1 MSERVGA
8 SVAEGENTIEERHN
22 GAMWE
27 LEQKLDQS
35 MDEEANKL
43 KIMYR
48 EKGLSMW
55 MLLTLSFQSLGIVY
69 GDLGT
74 SPLYV
79 FYNTFHDGIKDSED
93 VIGALSLII
102 YSLLLIPLIKY
113 VFIVC
118 KANDN
123 GQGGTLAIYSLLCR
137 HAKVKLIPNQQRSDE
152 DLTTYSRTL
161 VTEGSF
167 AAKTKKWLES
177 KESRKRALL
186 FVVLLGTC
194 MMIGDG
200 ILTPAISVLSATG
213 GIKVSSPKMSSD
225 IVVVMSIVILV
236 GLFSMQH
243 YGTDKVGWLFAPIVF
258 IWFLFIGATGI
269 YNIFKHDTRVL
280 KAFSPT
286 YVYLYFKRR
295 GRDGWISLGGILL
308 SITGTEALYADI
320 AYFPLLA
327 IQLAFTF
334 FVFPCLLLSYC
345 GQAAYLVNHKD
356 HYDDAFYASI
366 PRSVYWPMF
375 VVATGAAIVG
385 SQAAISGT
393 YSIIKQA
400 VSHGCF
406 PRVKIVHTSKKFVGQ
421 IYCPDINWMLMLGC
435 IAVTASFKNQ
445 SQIGNAYGKM
455 YGDSDD
461 MKGLGTAV
469 VLVMLVTTL
478 LMVLTMLLVWRCHW
492 ILVLIFAF
500 LSLVVELSYFSA
512 VLLKVN
518 QGGWVPLIIA
528 AISLLVMSVWQYA
541 TVKKYE
547 FEMHSKV
554 SMSWILGLGPSLGLV
569 RVPGIGLVYTE
580 LASGVPH
587 IFSHFITNLPAINS
601 VVVFVCVKYLP
612 VYTVPEEERF
622 LVKRIGPKK
631 FRMFRCVARY
641 GYKDL
646 HRKDDGF
653 ENKLLTNLS
662 SFIRIETMMEPALTS
677 STYSSAF
684 SVNYTQESRDELLR
698 NNSNHNNNNN
708 NMDMFSSMVDYTVST
723 LDTIV
728 PADSPRNATS
738 FSQNNTVEEEE
749 EEEDE
754 LEFLK
759 TCKESGVV
767 HIMGNTVVKARNG
780 SWLPKRIAIDYV
792 YAFLDKICR
801 ENSVI
806 LHVPH
811 ETLLNVGQV
820 FYI

>member
-1 MSERVGA
+1 MAERVEA
-8 SVAEGENTIEERHN
+8 SVEEGENTIEERRI

-27 LEQKLDQS
+27 LEQKLDQP
-35 MDEEANKL
+35 MDEEANNL
-43 KIMYR
+43 KNMYR
-48 EKGLSMW
+48 EKGLSML
-55 MLLTLSFQSLGIVY
+55 MLLRLSFQSLGIVY

-79 FYNTFHDGIKDSED
+79 FYNTFPDGIKDTED

-161 VTEGSF
+161 VAEGSF
-167 AAKTKKWLES
+167 AARTKKWLES

-213 GIKVSSPKMSSD
+213 GIRVNNPKMSSD
-225 IVVVMSIVILV
+225 IVVLVSVILLI

-269 YNIFKHDTRVL
+269 YNICKHDTSVL

-320 AYFPLLA
+320 SYFPLLA
-327 IQLAFTF
+327 IQLAFTL
-334 FVFPCLLLSYC
+334 FVFPCLLLAYC
-345 GQAAYLVNHKD
+345 GQAAYLVTHKE
-356 HYDDAFYASI
+356 HYKDAFYASI
-366 PRSVYWPMF
+366 PESVYWPMLI
-375 VVATGAAIVG
+375 VATGAAIVG
-385 SQAAISGT
+385 SQATISGT

-406 PRVKIVHTSKKFVGQ
+406 PRVKIVHTSKKFLGQ
-421 IYCPDINWMLMLGC
+421 IYCPDINWILMLGC

-445 SQIGNAYGKM
+445 TEIGNAYG
-455 YGDSDD
+455 
-461 MKGLGTAV
+461 TAV
-469 VLVMLVTTL
+469 VVVMLVTTL
-478 LMVLTMLLVWRCHW
+478 LMVLTMLLVWRLHW
-492 ILVLIFAF
+492 ILVLVFAIF
-500 LSLVVELSYFSA
+500 SLVVELSYFSA

-518 QGGWVPLIIA
+518 EGGWVPLIIA
-528 AISLLVMSVWQYA
+528 AICLLVMFVWNYV

-547 FEMHSKV
+547 FEVHSRV

-569 RVPGIGLVYTE
+569 RVPGIGLVHTE

-587 IFSHFITNLPAINS
+587 IFSHFITNLPAIHS

-622 LVKRIGPKK
+622 LVKRIGPKT

-646 HRKDDGF
+646 HRKDDNF
-653 ENKLLTNLS
+653 ENKLFDNLF
-662 SFIRIETMMEPALTS
+662 SFIQTETMMES
-677 STYSSAF
+677 DSNYSPYSF
-684 SVNYTQESRDELLR
+684 NHRQESRDELIR
-698 NNSNHNNNNN
+698 NHNNNHGGNDN
-708 NMDMFSSMVDYTVST
+708 NMVMFSSMVDYSES
-723 LDTIV
+723 TIV
-728 PADSPRNATS
+728 PADSPHSAMS
-738 FSQNNTVEEEE
+738 FSQNYTVEEEEEKEE

-759 TCKESGVV
+759 ICKETGVV
-767 HIMGNTVVKARNG
+767 HIMGNTKVRARKG
-780 SWLPKRIAIDYV
+780 SLLPKKIAIDYV
-792 YAFLDKICR
+792 YRFLSKMCR
-801 ENSVI
+801 ANSAI

-820 FYI
+820 YYV

>member
-1 MSERVGA
+1 MSERVEA
-8 SVAEGENTIEERHN
+8 SVAEGENTIEERHI
-22 GAMWE
+22 GDMWE

-55 MLLTLSFQSLGIVY
+55 MLLRLSFQSLGIVY

-79 FYNTFHDGIKDSED
+79 FYNTFPDGIKDSED

-161 VTEGSF
+161 VAEGSF

-243 YGTDKVGWLFAPIVF
+243 YGTDKVG
-258 IWFLFIGATGI
+258 
-269 YNIFKHDTRVL
+269 
-280 KAFSPT
+280 
-286 YVYLYFKRR
+286 
-295 GRDGWISLGGILL
+295 
-308 SITGTEALYADI
+308 ITGTEALYADI

-345 GQAAYLVNHKD
+345 RQAAYLVNHKD

-366 PRSVYWPMF
+366 PSLF
-375 VVATGAAIVG
+375 LNFFA
-385 SQAAISGT
+385 
-393 YSIIKQA
+393 
-400 VSHGCF
+400 
-406 PRVKIVHTSKKFVGQ
+406 
-421 IYCPDINWMLMLGC
+421 
-435 IAVTASFKNQ
+435 
-445 SQIGNAYGKM
+445 
-455 YGDSDD
+455 
-461 MKGLGTAV
+461 
-469 VLVMLVTTL
+469 
-478 LMVLTMLLVWRCHW
+478 LMVRDCGCACDACDHVTNGTNHAAR
-492 ILVLIFAF
+492 
-500 LSLVVELSYFSA
+500 VE
-512 VLLKVN
+512 VN

-569 RVPGIGLVYTE
+569 RVPGVGLVYTE

-587 IFSHFITNLPAINS
+587 IFSHFITNLLAIHS

-738 FSQNNTVEEEE
+738 FSQNNTVEERRRRR
-749 EEEDE
+749 
-754 LEFLK
+754 
-759 TCKESGVV
+759 
-767 HIMGNTVVKARNG
+767 M
-780 SWLPKRIAIDYV
+780 SWS
-792 YAFLDKICR
+792 F
-801 ENSVI
+801 
-806 LHVPH
+806 
-811 ETLLNVGQV
+811 
-820 FYI
+820 

>member
-366 PRSVYWPMF
+366 PR
-375 VVATGAAIVG
+375 
-385 SQAAISGT
+385 
-393 YSIIKQA
+393 
-400 VSHGCF
+400 
-406 PRVKIVHTSKKFVGQ
+406 
-421 IYCPDINWMLMLGC
+421 
-435 IAVTASFKNQ
+435 
-445 SQIGNAYGKM
+445 
-455 YGDSDD
+455 
-461 MKGLGTAV
+461 TAV

-569 RVPGIGLVYTE
+569 RVPGVGLVYTE

-587 IFSHFITNLPAINS
+587 IFSHFITNLPAIHS

-646 HRKDDGF
+646 HRKDDDF

-698 NNSNHNNNNN
+698 NNSNHNNN

>member
-1 MSERVGA
+1 GWSRFRGKFKKLRCCFLITKMSERVEA
-8 SVAEGENTIEERHN
+8 SVAEGENTIEERHI
-22 GAMWE
+22 GDMWE

-55 MLLTLSFQSLGIVY
+55 MLLRLSFQSLGIVY

-79 FYNTFHDGIKDSED
+79 FYNTFPDGIKDSED

-161 VTEGSF
+161 VAEGSF

-200 ILTPAISVLSATG
+200 ILTPAISATG

-295 GRDGWISLGGILL
+295 G
-308 SITGTEALYADI
+308 ITGTEALYADI

-445 SQIGNAYGKM
+445 SQIGNAY
-455 YGDSDD
+455 
-461 MKGLGTAV
+461 GTAV

-811 ETLLNVGQV
+811 ETLLNVGQIKGNKG
-820 FYI
+820 Y